1 MPNYFF
7 NTEQSYAVLEETCK
21 TAKRENLDM
30 EFEFDYRVLASN
42 SEHNI
47 YYPRMKDYIK
57 AFKAHQIWDTKRLA
71 YYEGGGNLLSL
82 KNSANEAD
90 QELYHEFC
98 QFVITRPIRSK

>member
-1 MPNYFF
+1 
-7 NTEQSYAVLEETCK
+7 
-21 TAKRENLDM
+21 
-30 EFEFDYRVLASN
+30 
-42 SEHNI
+42 
-47 YYPRMKDYIK
+47 MKDYIK